1 MKGRKEQ
8 HGIPMHTH
16 GLKDSHLNRFLKD
29 EAQPLSSYGVFHGD
43 DRQQLGEP
51 LPTGSLRR
59 PSAGSLGATHSNH
72 TAFAGSYIIRP
83 TMSLHTLQKNSPYLS
98 KTMGAT
104 KTLSASSYAPSQ
116 QGTAYLYQSGT
127 TFRSTSGEDSE
138 RLYAAVVGTL
148 SGGGGLHEL
157 KPPQWAP
164 NVGVPPTQYKS
175 WTSEY
180 ADEHRD
186 PRVSLL
192 RAGRYGLCVQDRN
205 AAHSL
210 PLSVTG
216 SEGDPQ

>member
-59 PSAGSLGATHSNH
+59 VPAGSLGARHSNH
-72 TAFAGSYIIRP
+72 TAFSGSYVIRP

-127 TFRSTSGEDSE
+127 TFHSTSGE
-138 RLYAAVVGTL
+138 
-148 SGGGGLHEL
+148 
-157 KPPQWAP
+157 
-164 NVGVPPTQYKS
+164 
-175 WTSEY
+175 
-180 ADEHRD
+180 
-186 PRVSLL
+186 
-192 RAGRYGLCVQDRN
+192 
-205 AAHSL
+205 
-210 PLSVTG
+210 
-216 SEGDPQ
+216 